1 MIQTDLVQVDTYR
14 IRNNYVIHRNQE
26 WRSALEIIV
35 DHEVFAFADDELINR
50 LITEKWTR
58 FGRWMYIT
66 RTVVPYT
73 SLLCLVS
80 IVAYLRGS
88 EVQVEWSNILLSEDP
103 IDKNIPVFCVWNLN
117 SNYSAINTT
126 NSSYPHYFHPFTD
139 SHVCTLVLEYLLVM
153 IGAPFLVWKGW
164 RLRRRMHMR
173 NTDIHD
179 LHKSAEAN
187 AELKVYWPKNMQFF
201 LDVLSSLL
209 IVAAGVSRG
218 VCSDTSEL
226 QLLSAACI
234 ILYCNFLYVLMPF
247 KAIGSLVITMN
258 TILLHDVLRFLS
270 AYLIILLGFSWGLFL
285 MFQRSEG
292 FTSCSDDESSCVW
305 SPKAEPLWIMLRLA
319 WVSLGDNVGD
329 MQDVYERTPNAT
341 LTLLTYIL
349 WVVLSTVLL
358 LNLLIAMMSKTFD
371 THDGDTHRIWLFPF
385 AALVLRY
392 EDLFP
397 EKTVVS
403 QPYECS
409 RLCILI
415 NNAS

>member
-14 IRNNYVIHRNQE
+14 IKNDCVIHRNHG

-35 DHEVFAFADDELINR
+35 DHEVLAFADDELINR
-50 LITEKWTR
+50 LITEKWTK

-73 SLLCLVS
+73 LLLCLLSV
-80 IVAYLRGS
+80 VAYLRGS
-88 EVQVEWSNILLSEDP
+88 EIQKEWLDILRSDDLHQADGTP
-103 IDKNIPVFCVWNLN
+103 IFCVWNL
-117 SNYSAINTT
+117 STASSFDNTT
-126 NSSYPHYFHPFTD
+126 TRRSSYLDRLHPFTE
-139 SHVCTLVLEYLLVM
+139 SHVCTLVLECGLV
-153 IGAPFLVWKGW
+153 IVGAPFLVWKGW

-173 NTDIHD
+173 AADIHD
-179 LHKSAEAN
+179 LHKTADA
-187 AELKVYWPKNMQFF
+187 AADMKVYWPKNMQFF
-201 LDVLSSLL
+201 LDLLSSLL
-209 IVAAGVSRG
+209 ILAAGACRSACR
-218 VCSDTSEL
+218 DTSEL

-234 ILYCNFLYVLMPF
+234 VLYCNFLYVLMPF

-270 AYLIILLGFSWGLFL
+270 AYVIILLGFSWGLFL
-285 MFQRSEG
+285 MFQRSDG
-292 FTSCSDDESSCVW
+292 FAACSVDDGSCSWAPRPD
-305 SPKAEPLWIMLRLA
+305 PTRMMLRLV

-329 MQDVYERTPNAT
+329 MQDVYARTPNGT
-341 LTLLTYIL
+341 LTLLAYLL

-397 EKTVVS
+397 EKTVIS
-403 QPYECS
+403 
-409 RLCILI
+409 
-415 NNAS
+415 